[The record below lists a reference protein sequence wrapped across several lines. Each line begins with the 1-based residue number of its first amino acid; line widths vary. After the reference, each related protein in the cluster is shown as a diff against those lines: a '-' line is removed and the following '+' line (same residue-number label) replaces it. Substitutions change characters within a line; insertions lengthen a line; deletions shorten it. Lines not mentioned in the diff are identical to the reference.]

1 MKCILCNHPDTK
13 IFYRE
18 DKKKYYKCPK
28 CSLIFLDNK
37 NYLSSKDERIR
48 YEQHQNFVDD
58 EKYIQFLSKLFIPLK
73 EKLSNHKEGLDF
85 GCGPGPALAK
95 MFNDAGYIMDI
106 YDPYFFPN
114 ETIFSKPYD
123 FISCTEVLEHVF
135 NPEKVIFDLNKIL
148 KKDGWLGIMT
158 NFYDENIDFASWY
171 YRIDPTHVAF
181 YSKETLTNIASN
193 MSWTLEFPD
202 KNIVLFKK

>member
-1 MKCILCNHPDTK
+1 MKCILCNHPDTQ

-58 EKYIQFLSKLFIPLK
+58 EKYIQFLAKLFVPLK
-73 EKLSNHKEGLDF
+73 DRLSNHKEGLDF

-95 MFNDAGYIMDI
+95 MFNDAGYIMDV

-123 FISCTEVLEHVF
+123 FISCTEVLEHIF
-135 NPEKVIFDLNKIL
+135 DPATVILDLNKIL
-148 KKDGWLGIMT
+148 KKR
-158 NFYDENIDFASWY
+158 EA
-171 YRIDPTHVAF
+171 
-181 YSKETLTNIASN
+181 IAS
-193 MSWTLEFPD
+193 
-202 KNIVLFKK
+202 LFFLIKIKQLFRRRGKFLYLAELTYFLRFFAERLYKQC